1 MDYLAY
7 FAAGL
12 LLTNG
17 VPHFINGISGRNFQS
32 PFASPPGV
40 GESPPLVN
48 VIWGMANFILG
59 YLLVTGVGD
68 YFGGLTLDALMVGS
82 GSILMALILS
92 WHLGRVRASLGIE
105 SR

>member
-17 VPHFINGISGRNFQS
+17 IPHFVNGVSGVKFQS

-48 VIWGMANFILG
+48 VIWGLVNFILG
-59 YLLVTGVGD
+59 FLLITGVGEFSIGISLD
-68 YFGGLTLDALMVGS
+68 SFTFGIGA
-82 GSILMALILS
+82 ILMSLILS
-92 WHLGRVRASLGIE
+92 WYFGRVRAST
-105 SR
+105 